1 MVFFFRIIA
10 KDSKTDELPE
20 VALRRS
26 PATLHSIQE
35 EVAATKVVDA
45 TKKKSVSFK
54 DDVTNGGQVNRC
66 ENEQSQELI
75 NIKNK
80 INNTEPISEKN
91 KSSKTES
98 IKMKFD
104 VSNKNV
110 SIIKSTTSQPSSSVL
125 SIIEKDK
132 ADAKQKKKL
141 EKLEKKS
148 RNESLLLQK
157 DTSKDI
163 NIVDNS
169 FNNVAIKKEKDE
181 YDFEDDIDEKKLG
194 FLNTF
199 QLTAKRNLKPDYRA
213 KVDSSALAGTNAAIK
228 TTEPSANKR
237 KSKEPVKVSTKKYKF
252 HEMKTVNELS
262 TKTGAGREISFDMSP
277 KPLGSKPSLSKVKN
291 DILQMQQKAD
301 AAAEAK
307 ATHELVK
314 TITPA
319 LVPLKKL
326 EVETP
331 KEPIKVVQAI
341 KPKKLPMLLPK
352 SIDSMMP
359 PPPPPLV
366 SPIPFIIKKSE
377 FKKPAISEISVTRI
391 HDDNRKV
398 YGPKSSVNNVQQKS
412 NSSKTNQSQA
422 PVNCPSNFMSKPTN
436 DVFLSPPPPKQKS
449 NNIQAQQLQNPQ
461 PFMRAYGMPKLPK
474 NIPANM
480 VTPYGMRTPFY
491 TPNSPVYSPNSPSYI
506 PNFDAKPQY
515 KYTNPSAYA
524 SFLQSMFNC
533 TNNQSGHKSPPP
545 VNKSQPIM
553 NQQQQQNLHQDN
565 NLSRKRMSC
574 ESPENSPLSK
584 RKSPSPPQQQLQQ
597 QLQQQQ
603 IQQQQQNNTESDP
616 KYISILNKINFPSS
630 LSVTITNEQEE
641 NKKEHMRNL
650 KQNVV
655 NNNIEIIKLPEA
667 ELNLIKNNLASLA
680 ATNIALNANV
690 ATTDTKVN
698 ATEKRKV
705 ANEPKKLVAILP
717 APAPHSGHSPPI
729 ANVLSNS
736 KESFQKKFL
745 ESLLTASN
753 PSATVQSKLKK
764 TKCETENSDDIKMIK
779 LNEEKK
785 MPALNVTGSKGA
797 NAMKIQD
804 NIPNLIAMS
813 RQHPPLFKLP
823 KKPLQAMPP
832 RRQSVC
838 LTTSKHDEEVRA
850 SKIQKTKSLTPP
862 PSSSSMSSTSSASP
876 TASAAGFNF
885 KNPSSS
891 AIQFNMMLNGLMSVA
906 AKSNF
911 ILPNLPEYA
920 NMQRTMML
928 EQLRQNVEKSNVL
941 LAMQHHQINQL
952 QPPNNDKTNIN
963 SKK

>member
-45 TKKKSVSFK
+45 TKKKTVSFK
-54 DDVTNGGQVNRC
+54 DDVTNGGQVKRC
-66 ENEQSQELI
+66 ENGQSQELI

-80 INNTEPISEKN
+80 INNIEPIPDKN
-91 KSSKTES
+91 KGSKTES

-110 SIIKSTTSQPSSSVL
+110 SIIKTTTSQPSSSVL

-132 ADAKQKKKL
+132 AEAKQKKRL

-148 RNESLLLQK
+148 RIESLKETNK
-157 DTSKDI
+157 D
-163 NIVDNS
+163 V
-169 FNNVAIKKEKDE
+169 NNVNNINNNTIKKEKDE

-199 QLTAKRNLKPDYRA
+199 QLQAKRNLKPDFRA
-213 KVDSSALAGTNAAIK
+213 KVESTATIATAVASK

-307 ATHELVK
+307 ATIELVK
-314 TITPA
+314 TITPPM
-319 LVPLKKL
+319 VPLKKV

-331 KEPIKVVQAI
+331 KEPVKVVQAI

-377 FKKPAISEISVTRI
+377 FKKPAVSEISVTRI

-412 NSSKTNQSQA
+412 SSSKTNQSQS
-422 PVNCPSNFMSKPTN
+422 PVNCPSNFMSKPIN
-436 DVFLSPPPPKQKS
+436 DGFLSPPPPKQKS
-449 NNIQAQQLQNPQ
+449 NNVLAQQLQNPQ
-461 PFMRAYGMPKLPK
+461 PFMRAFGMPKLPK

-533 TNNQSGHKSPPP
+533 SNSQVGHKSPPP
-545 VNKSQPIM
+545 VNKSQPTM
-553 NQQQQQNLHQDN
+553 NQQQQQQNLHQD
-565 NLSRKRMSC
+565 SRKRSPS
-574 ESPENSPLSK
+574 ESPENSPLAK
-584 RKSPSPPQQQLQQ
+584 RKSPSPPQ
-597 QLQQQQ
+597 LQQQQ
-603 IQQQQQNNTESDP
+603 QQQHAQQQQQQQQNNKEKDP

-667 ELNLIKNNLASLA
+667 ELNLIKNNLALA
-680 ATNIALNANV
+680 ATNNASNANV
-690 ATTDTKVN
+690 ANTDAKVTP
-698 ATEKRKV
+698 TEKRKI
-705 ANEPKKLVAILP
+705 ATEPKKLVPILP

-729 ANVLSNS
+729 PNALSNS

-745 ESLLTASN
+745 ESLLTAGS
-753 PSATVQSKLKK
+753 PLATAPQSKLKNPK
-764 TKCETENSDDIKMIK
+764 YESENSEDVKMIK

-785 MPALNVTGSKGA
+785 MPTLNVTGSKGP
-797 NAMKIQD
+797 NALKTQD

-823 KKPLQAMPP
+823 KKPIQAMPP

-838 LTTSKHDEEVRA
+838 LTTSKHEEEVRA

-862 PSSSSMSSTSSASP
+862 PSSSTMSSSSSASP
-876 TASAAGFNF
+876 TSSTSGFNY
-885 KNPSSS
+885 KNSNSS

-911 ILPNLPEYA
+911 IIPNLPEYA
-920 NMQRTMML
+920 NIQRTMML

-952 QPPNNDKTNIN
+952 QPPNNDKTNTN
-963 SKK
+963 SKKSN

>member
-26 PATLHSIQE
+26 PATLHTIQE
-35 EVAATKVVDA
+35 EALTALKVDA

-54 DDVTNGGQVNRC
+54 DDVTNGQVNRC
-66 ENEQSQELI
+66 ENGQSQELI
-75 NIKNK
+75 NIKTK
-80 INNTEPISEKN
+80 INNIESMPEKE
-91 KSSKTES
+91 KVTAIVSKTES

-104 VSNKNV
+104 MSNKNV
-110 SIIKSTTSQPSSSVL
+110 SIIKSTTSSVPSTSLLTTSDKV
-125 SIIEKDK
+125 DK
-132 ADAKQKKKL
+132 AEAKQKKKM

-148 RNESLLLQK
+148 RNESLLQQK
-157 DTSKDI
+157 DSLHINNSVDTSFK
-163 NIVDNS
+163 
-169 FNNVAIKKEKDE
+169 NVTIKKEKDE

-199 QLTAKRNLKPDYRA
+199 QLTAKRNLKPDYRQ
-213 KVDSSALAGTNAAIK
+213 VDCPPPALVVVKAGEQST
-228 TTEPSANKR
+228 NKR
-237 KSKEPVKVSTKKYKF
+237 KNKESVKATTKKYKF
-252 HEMKTVNELS
+252 HEMKTVNESNKYLS
-262 TKTGAGREISFDMSP
+262 TKTSAGREISFDMSP

-291 DILQMQQKAD
+291 DILQMQQKA
-301 AAAEAK
+301 EVK
-307 ATHELVK
+307 AMNELVK
-314 TITPA
+314 ANQTP
-319 LVPLKKL
+319 VNVKKD
-326 EVETP
+326 VE
-331 KEPIKVVQAI
+331 KVNEPIKPPVVQLI

-366 SPIPFIIKKSE
+366 SPIPFIIKKTE
-377 FKKPAISEISVTRI
+377 FKKSAISEISVTRI

-398 YGPKSSVNNVQQKS
+398 YGPKSSTVNNVVQKLP
-412 NSSKTNQSQA
+412 SKINQLQPS
-422 PVNCPSNFMSKPTN
+422 VSCPSNFMTKQIN
-436 DVFLSPPPPKQKS
+436 DGFLSPPPPKQKS
-449 NNIQAQQLQNPQ
+449 NNTQAQQQQQHSNPQ

-506 PNFDAKPQY
+506 PNFDAKPQH

-524 SFLQSMFNC
+524 SFLQSMFNHS
-533 TNNQSGHKSPPP
+533 NNTSLNKSPPP
-545 VNKSQPIM
+545 VNKSHQTIHN
-553 NQQQQQNLHQDN
+553 NQQQLQDN
-565 NLSRKRMSC
+565 QTRKRLAC
-574 ESPENSPLSK
+574 ESSENAPLTK
-584 RKSPSPPQQQLQQ
+584 RKTPSPPQH
-597 QLQQQQ
+597 
-603 IQQQQQNNTESDP
+603 NESDP

-667 ELNLIKNNLASLA
+667 ELNLIKNNLATLA
-680 ATNIALNANV
+680 ATNITVNANGV
-690 ATTDTKVN
+690 ALDTKVP
-698 ATEKRKV
+698 TEKRKL
-705 ANEPKKLVAILP
+705 AIEPKKLVSILP
-717 APAPHSGHSPPI
+717 APAPNSTLSPPI
-729 ANVLSNS
+729 ANAISNA

-745 ESLLTASN
+745 ESLLTANS
-753 PSATVQSKLKK
+753 PLAVAQSKLVKK
-764 TKCETENSDDIKMIK
+764 TKSEAENCD
-779 LNEEKK
+779 EEKK
-785 MPALNVTGSKGA
+785 MPTLNVAKSG
-797 NAMKIQD
+797 NAFKVQD
-804 NIPNLIAMS
+804 NLPNLISIA

-823 KKPLQAMPP
+823 KKPTQVLPP

-838 LTTSKHDEEVRA
+838 LTTSKHDDDLRV

-862 PSSSSMSSTSSASP
+862 PTSSSSSSSSLSSSSTSSAVACTSSVN
-876 TASAAGFNF
+876 TSAAGLSNSS
-885 KNPSSS
+885 NSS

-906 AKSNF
+906 AKSNY
-911 ILPNLPEYA
+911 ILPSLPEYA
-920 NMQRTMML
+920 NLQRTMLL

-952 QPPNNDKTNIN
+952 QPPPNNEKANFN
-963 SKK
+963 SKKSN